1 MAKVTFASLKLKVN
15 TDVKT
20 FNWEDKEIEVGQ
32 YLPINDKNDLIAIT
46 MQKSKMNDIYNP
58 VLVDMYFHLHIV
70 YMYTNLTFT
79 DKQREDEMKLYD
91 LLQSSGLLNK
101 IIENMNEE
109 EYEDL
114 LNKIEEYIE
123 DDFKYTTTAA
133 GLIKSIIVDLP
144 AQAQAAM
151 DIVNQ
156 FDQEK
161 FEAVKNFAE
170 AANGGREIPTTEK

>member
-15 TDVKT
+15 NDIKT

-32 YLPINDKNDLIAIT
+32 YLPISDKSDLIAIT
-46 MQKSKMNDIYNP
+46 LQNSKINEFYNP
-58 VLVDMYFHLHIV
+58 ILVDMYFHLHIV

-114 LNKIEEYIE
+114 WNKIEEYMSDE
-123 DDFKYTTTAA
+123 LKYTTTAA
-133 GLIKSIIVDLP
+133 AVIKSVITDLP
-144 AQAQAAM
+144 TQAQAAM
-151 DIVNQ
+151 DIVNS
-156 FDQEK
+156 FDKDKFQE
-161 FEAVKNFAE
+161 VVDFAK
-170 AANGGREIPTTEK
+170 AANGGREI

>member
-20 FNWEDKEIEVGQ
+20 FNWEDKEIEVNQ
-32 YLPINDKNDLIAIT
+32 YLPISDKNDLIAIA
-46 MQKSKMNDIYNP
+46 MQKSKMNNIYNP
-58 VLVDMYFHLHIV
+58 VLVDMYFHLHII

-101 IIENMNEE
+101 VIENMNEE

-114 LNKIEEYIE
+114 WNKIEEYMV

-133 GLIKSIIVDLP
+133 GLIQSIITDLP
-144 AQAQAAM
+144 VQAQAAM

-161 FEAVKNFAE
+161 FAAVKNFAQ
-170 AANGGREIPTTEK
+170 AANGGRAI